1 MLIEY
6 QYDIDNYQVRERAEK
21 LEEERMARGE
31 EPSTREPQWRPGV
44 AYEGKQLANEHNF
57 HKGVDV
63 FAAPDKV
70 RFGSFGWYDWSSFE
84 GNSKA
89 AVDVANLG

>member
-1 MLIEY
+1 
-6 QYDIDNYQVRERAEK
+6 
-21 LEEERMARGE
+21 MARGE
-31 EPSTREPQWRPGV
+31 EPSTRGPQWRPGV

-70 RFGSFGWYDWSSFE
+70 CGAVFEAFRWYDWTSFE
-84 GNSKA
+84 G
-89 AVDVANLG
+89 AVDVVNLV